1 MMKRR
6 EFITLLG
13 GAAMAWPLAA
23 RAQPDRVP
31 RIALFMGI
39 ADDAEGRRRAVTF
52 RQALQQLGWK
62 EGSNVRID
70 ERWGVA
76 DTDVIRASAIELLQL
91 NPSVIV
97 VQGARAVPILQ
108 QATKTIPI
116 VFVSISDPVGR
127 GIVTNMARPG
137 GNITGFQLFEFSVI
151 GKLLEAL
158 KEVAPKVSRVACL
171 VNPDNP
177 AADFHVRSFETVAP
191 SLAVQ
196 PLIARV
202 HNSADIAQAIEAFA
216 DQNGG
221 LLLPPDDTT
230 VVHRK
235 LVVTLAARHRLP
247 TVYSFRSF
255 VADGG
260 LMSYA
265 VDVVDLFRRSASYV
279 DRILRGEKPG
289 ELPVEAPTRFELSLN
304 LQTAKALGLDRAAH
318 AARARRR
325 GDRMITTARL
335 RHAARRRGGC
345 VAARGA
351 RATASDAGDRAAQW
365 LFARG
370 RRRIAGGVPA
380 RSE

>member
-1 MMKRR
+1 MSAGGKADSICSLRTFPVLIRCRPRLPKSRCGAGTPFWGIGRAGNSPVYSEQFRSACKTHRPLYGKLTVRWTDSGRGRFNMRRR
-6 EFITLLG
+6 EVIMLLG
-13 GAAMAWPLAA
+13 GAAAAWPLAA
-23 RAQPDRVP
+23 RAQPDGVP
-31 RIALFMGI
+31 RVALFMGI
-39 ADDAEGRRRAVTF
+39 ADDSEGRRRAAAF
-52 RQALQQLGWK
+52 RQALLQLGWK
-62 EGSNVRID
+62 EGSTVRID

-177 AADFHVRSFETVAP
+177 AANFHVRSFETVAP

-202 HNSADIAQAIEAFA
+202 HNSADIARAIEAFA
-216 DQNGG
+216 
-221 LLLPPDDTT
+221 
-230 VVHRK
+230 
-235 LVVTLAARHRLP
+235 
-247 TVYSFRSF
+247 
-255 VADGG
+255 
-260 LMSYA
+260 
-265 VDVVDLFRRSASYV
+265 
-279 DRILRGEKPG
+279 
-289 ELPVEAPTRFELSLN
+289 
-304 LQTAKALGLDRAAH
+304 
-318 AARARRR
+318 
-325 GDRMITTARL
+325 
-335 RHAARRRGGC
+335 
-345 VAARGA
+345 
-351 RATASDAGDRAAQW
+351 
-365 LFARG
+365 
-370 RRRIAGGVPA
+370 
-380 RSE
+380 

>member
-1 MMKRR
+1 MTQPPSPLTMLFSRHTKRR
-6 EFITLLG
+6 EFIALLG
-13 GAAMAWPLAA
+13 GAAAWPMAA
-23 RAQPDRVP
+23 QAQPDRVP

-39 ADDAEGRRRAVTF
+39 ADDAEGRRRAAAF

-76 DTDVIRASAIELLQL
+76 DTDVIRALAIQL

-158 KEVAPKVSRVACL
+158 KEIAPKVSRVACL

-202 HNSADIAQAIEAFA
+202 HNSADIAQAIEAFS

-230 VVHRK
+230 IVHRK

-247 TVYSFRSF
+247 AVYSFRSF
-255 VADGG
+255 VADVLRRRRGG
-260 LMSYA
+260 FVSSLR
-265 VDVVDLFRRSASYV
+265 VLRRSNSE
-279 DRILRGEKPG
+279 RGE
-289 ELPVEAPTRFELSLN
+289 AR
-304 LQTAKALGLDRAAH
+304 RAACPGAH
-318 AARARRR
+318 PVRAEPQSADRQGARPRSAADAPRPRRR
-325 GDRMITTARL
+325 GDRMTR
-335 RHAARRRGGC
+335 
-345 VAARGA
+345 
-351 RATASDAGDRAAQW
+351 
-365 LFARG
+365 
-370 RRRIAGGVPA
+370 
-380 RSE
+380 

>member
-1 MMKRR
+1 MQFDRLKRR
-6 EFITLLG
+6 EFVALLG
-13 GAAMAWPLAA
+13 GAAAAWPLAA
-23 RAQPDRVP
+23 HSQQDRIP

-39 ADDAEGRRRAVTF
+39 ADDAEGRRRAAAF
-52 RQALQQLGWK
+52 REALQQLGWK

-76 DTDVIRASAIELLQL
+76 DTEVIRASAIELLQL

-97 VQGARAVPILQ
+97 VQRARAVPILQ

-127 GIVTNMARPG
+127 GIVSNMARPG

-158 KEVAPKVSRVACL
+158 KEIAPKVARVACL

-177 AADFHVRSFETVAP
+177 AADFHVRSFEAVAP

-196 PLIARV
+196 PVIARV
-202 HNSADIAQAIEAFA
+202 HNSADIVRAIEGIAA
-216 DQNGG
+216 ETWG

-247 TVYSFRSF
+247 AVYSFRSF
-255 VADGG
+255 VVDGG

-279 DRILRGEKPG
+279 DRILKGEKPG
-289 ELPVEAPTRFELSLN
+289 DLPVQAPTRFELSLN
-304 LQTAKALGLDRAAH
+304 LQAAKAIGLEIPSILL
-318 AARARRR
+318 ARA
-325 GDRMITTARL
+325 DEVI
-335 RHAARRRGGC
+335 
-345 VAARGA
+345 
-351 RATASDAGDRAAQW
+351 
-365 LFARG
+365 
-370 RRRIAGGVPA
+370 
-380 RSE
+380 E